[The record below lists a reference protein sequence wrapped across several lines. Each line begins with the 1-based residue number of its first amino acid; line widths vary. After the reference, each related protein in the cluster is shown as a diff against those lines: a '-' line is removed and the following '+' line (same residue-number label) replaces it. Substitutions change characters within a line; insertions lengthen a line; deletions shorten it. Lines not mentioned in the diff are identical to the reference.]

1 MRILLRRFIGRWDRT
16 NCHRPAATEYSEDDV
31 EQMRIANQ
39 TFVKAVPVGVVQR
52 SNKTKGPSMLML
64 QFLDVPPRPPH
75 RKIDPAPAFV
85 EAHPV
90 MQVHL
95 IPSQIQV
102 KTTPD
107 VVTRHPP
114 RQTLG
119 YADALNGKKTVLAD
133 NEDVQQTKEDICSN
147 PNGGIPK
154 VLLSRRHRR
163 TIDFSVASNESE
175 LSKFSEL
182 FLTGQLGIGYPV
194 EDKPVASAMPPI
206 QLLVCTQPGL
216 HKKLSDISLLAVFP
230 DDASCNNL
238 VNADFL
244 NDQETESSAKL
255 VDIKCHEKDN
265 RREFKAPKLSQYG
278 GDDHFAKQS
287 FCTGNIQLR

>member
-1 MRILLRRFIGRWDRT
+1 MRNLFRRFIGRWDRT
-16 NCHRPAATEYSEDDV
+16 NCHSPAATEYSEDDV

-75 RKIDPAPAFV
+75 RKIDRAPAFV

-194 EDKPVASAMPPI
+194 EDVPQRMKACVSHKPVASTMPPI

-216 HKKLSDISLLAVFP
+216 HKKLSEISLPAGFP
-230 DDASCNNL
+230 DDTSCNNL
-238 VNADFL
+238 VNGDFL
-244 NDQETESSAKL
+244 NDQETES
-255 VDIKCHEKDN
+255 
-265 RREFKAPKLSQYG
+265 FY
-278 GDDHFAKQS
+278 DHFAKQS